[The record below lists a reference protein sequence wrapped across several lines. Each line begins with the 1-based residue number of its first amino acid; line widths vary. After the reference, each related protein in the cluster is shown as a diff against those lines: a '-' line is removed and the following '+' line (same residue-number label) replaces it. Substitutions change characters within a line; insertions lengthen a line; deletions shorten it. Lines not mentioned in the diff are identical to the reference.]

1 MNCKMAEELFFK
13 KCSMCRK
20 TWANKDIFLEDAS
33 LVLEG
38 YAADF
43 EKLENGLFYFTHRVQ
58 GCYTTMAL
66 AARDFL
72 SLYTGEKYP
81 ASKMGG
87 DECPRL
93 CLDRSKLDRC
103 SAFCENAFIREIIQ
117 IIRER
122 QGHGIGPGSKQIA
135 RDAQG
140 TNE

>member
-1 MNCKMAEELFFK
+1 MTDEVFFK

-20 TWANKDIFLEDAS
+20 IWANKDIFLDDES
-33 LVLEG
+33 IELEG

-58 GCYTTMAL
+58 GCFTTMAL
-66 AARDFL
+66 EAREFL

-81 ASKMGG
+81 DSKMGG

-93 CLDRSKLDRC
+93 CLDRKELGRC
-103 SAFCENAFIREIIQ
+103 PTFCENAFVREIIQ

-122 QGHGIGPGSKQIA
+122 QGHGTVPGSDTIA